1 MRSSNNGENQC
12 MCGRF
17 NIDTNDLLLRGFAD
31 EVMRQ
36 NLDLELR
43 TGEIFPTNTVPILS
57 GDGLIAGKWGFP
69 KYKGS
74 GVIINARAETVI
86 EKPTFRDSF
95 LVRRCLIPCSGYYE
109 WDSNKNKMFIT
120 PASERTMY
128 LCGFYKLIDGINNF
142 AIMTAGSRGSVEEV
156 HNRMPLI
163 VNNES
168 VDDWISDTNFA
179 SSYYLKMNPE
189 LKIV

>member
-1 MRSSNNGENQC
+1 

-17 NIDTNDLLLRGFAD
+17 NINTDDLLLRGFVD
-31 EVMRQ
+31 DVIRQ
-36 NLDLELR
+36 NQDLELR

-57 GDGLIAGKWGFP
+57 GGGLLAGKWGFP

-109 WDSNKNKMFIT
+109 WDSNKNKKFII
-120 PASERTMY
+120 PESERTMY
-128 LCGFYKLIDGINNF
+128 LCGFYKLIDGINSF
-142 AIMTAGSRGSVEEV
+142 VIMTADSRGNVEEV

-163 VNNES
+163 VNNER
-168 VDDWISDTNFA
+168 VGDWLSDTDFA
-179 SSYYLKMNPE
+179 SSYYLRMKPE